1 MLVPSAGPGSGEVLR
16 LLRRVPRTAAA
27 TSAAA
32 AERDDAGSSGET
44 GSKRVLA
51 RSCFADTCGE
61 VGSACRHRLEEAR
74 AEPTDH

>member
-32 AERDDAGSSGET
+32 AERDDAGSGGET

-51 RSCFADTCGE
+51 ALMLC
-61 VGSACRHRLEEAR
+61 
-74 AEPTDH
+74 